1 MRVGFSFLRLS
12 DVAYNQGNYGCPS
25 NFTSIAYMQLLLAT
39 GLPGTSKSPSEL
51 KAEVDPEIALKF
63 TLEITLIAADVYWAH
78 KWDT

>member
-1 MRVGFSFLRLS
+1 
-12 DVAYNQGNYGCPS
+12 
-25 NFTSIAYMQLLLAT
+25 MQLLLAT